1 MKLIDHNDPNE
12 LKERNLLM
20 RYKLSED
27 HYFNLLLDLINK
39 DLFDVWLFVNY
50 LRVNPRMFAEL
61 LTLKGIEAT
70 LNVAD

>member
-1 MKLIDHNDPNE
+1 
-12 LKERNLLM
+12 M